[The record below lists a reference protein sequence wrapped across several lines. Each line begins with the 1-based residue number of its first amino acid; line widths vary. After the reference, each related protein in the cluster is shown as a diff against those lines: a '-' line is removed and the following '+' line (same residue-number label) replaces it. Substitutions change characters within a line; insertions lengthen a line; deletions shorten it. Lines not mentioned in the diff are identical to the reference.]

1 MAEGESDQESQH
13 QLGALGGAIARVKD
27 RFKLDSQTIEKF
39 GKVFKE
45 FGSEVEKSDKQAKG
59 LVKTLNEVFA
69 LTTKIKA
76 PDMSGTG
83 GVGKTDAGGVPSNGN
98 FLKTGMM
105 YGAARMLGATPTP
118 MGLVAGV
125 ATAGVRL
132 GQAGWKY
139 AGERLEAN
147 AGYSLTADR
156 TGLLMRQMYG
166 GTQLDYQSRWRQ
178 PLTGGLIG
186 RGGVEE
192 MLKLQTTMGLNPES
206 MLRDVEAIRVAS
218 GFGYTT
224 GDATRMISAL
234 AQPGSSN
241 LMTMMMGKGFWGP
254 GGEARGVMPLV
265 NNIINR
271 MNLDTTARIT
281 GALQPGSMTRA
292 KLSRM
297 GLPEDMQDLVL
308 QIAQQN
314 VQFKDAGGKGN
325 YDPSNERHRRLM
337 GIDDAYAMEEQRTR
351 MSEVERSESFY
362 RKQVDN
368 FAQLERNTQGLIDK
382 FKLLDET
389 LSPLIGWKAN
399 LQNRW
404 WLRLAGK
411 IPGIPNLGDT
421 EHLRDAGMNSGF
433 AVQLGKMKMAAD
445 EAGVP
450 LSLTSGTRD
459 SAKQE
464 MLFRS
469 RHSPVGD
476 VEWAGQ
482 TWRLNPGASPAA
494 PPGRSLH
501 EHGYAADLGPPESYD
516 WIVENAARFGL
527 RHGKSFGE
535 PWHVAPANITNVSQ
549 VTGQDIA
556 PAVTPQPTTPTPQ
569 PTDLMNII
577 SGIENFRPGA
587 MPTPTLTPSGNPWL
601 AHLASLSAIGR
612 AEWATKLGF
621 ASDPATRGKATSRSQ
636 SPPPLA
642 VARTASTATRYDKQ
656 LTTVPTSYAAADPAT
671 RGGMGDGGYGSSVTI
686 SPTINLNGSGTTA
699 ADADML
705 ANRIIRMI
713 ETSEAVRALRRS

>member
-1 MAEGESDQESQH
+1 MAEEKTRSDQDAQGDVSSGKQSF
-13 QLGALGGAIARVKD
+13 ARFKD
-27 RFKLDSQTIEKF
+27 RLKFDEDSLKKF
-39 GKVFKE
+39 TKVFE
-45 FGSEVEKSDKQAKG
+45 GFTTELEKTDKRMKG
-59 LVKTLNEVFA
+59 LVQTARELKGVFDKT
-69 LTTKIKA
+69 KA
-76 PDMSGTG
+76 PDMG
-83 GVGKTDAGGVPSNGN
+83 GGGAGKTDAGGVPSNGN
-98 FLKTGMM
+98 FLKTGMQ
-105 YGAARMLGATPTP
+105 YGAMKMLGATG
-118 MGLVAGV
+118 MGAASLAAGAV
-125 ATAGVRL
+125 ATGARAL
-132 GQAGWKY
+132 EAGWGY
-139 AGERLEAN
+139 AGNRIKEQS
-147 AGYSLTADR
+147 GYMLTADR

-178 PLTGGLIG
+178 PLTSGLIG
-186 RGGVEE
+186 AEGVEQ
-192 MLKLQTTMGLNPES
+192 MMKLQTTMGINPTS

-224 GDATRMISAL
+224 ADATKMITAL

-271 MNLDTTARIT
+271 MDLNNTDRIT

-292 KLSRM
+292 NLSRM
-297 GLPEDMQDLVL
+297 GLPEDMQDMVL

-314 VQFKDAGGKGN
+314 VQFREMGGTGN
-325 YDPSNERHRRLM
+325 YDPSNESHRRML

-351 MSEVERSESFY
+351 MAEVDRSETFY
-362 RKQVDN
+362 RRQIDN
-368 FAQLERNTQGLIDK
+368 FAQLEKNTQGLIDK
-382 FKLLDET
+382 FKLLDEV

-399 LQNRW
+399 LQNKW

-411 IPGIPNLGDT
+411 IPGIPDLGDS

-433 AVQLGKMKMAAD
+433 AASLGKMKSAAD

-469 RHSPVGD
+469 RHTPVGD

-516 WIVENAARFGL
+516 WIVANASRFGL
-527 RHGKSFGE
+527 RHGASFGE
-535 PWHVAPANITNVSQ
+535 PWHVAPKDITSASQ
-549 VTGQDIA
+549 VTGRDTARVA
-556 PAVTPQPTTPTPQ
+556 PSQPATLAPP

-577 SGIENFRPGA
+577 AGIENFQPGNL
-587 MPTPTLTPSGNPWL
+587 PTPNTPVKPQPSGSNPWL
-601 AHLASLSAIGR
+601 QHLASLSDAGR
-612 AEWATKLGF
+612 GEWATKLGI
-621 ASDPATRGKATSRSQ
+621 ARNPTTRGMSTGNAISPPPMNSGTMQAVDPATRG
-636 SPPPLA
+636 
-642 VARTASTATRYDKQ
+642 
-656 LTTVPTSYAAADPAT
+656 
-671 RGGMGDGGYGSSVTI
+671 MGDGGQGTSVTI
-686 SPTINLNGSGTTA
+686 SPTINLNGSGNTA

-713 ETSEAVRALRRS
+713 ETSEAVRTLRRS

>member
-1 MAEGESDQESQH
+1 MAESDQEAQRSISSSNQ
-13 QLGALGGAIARVKD
+13 QFARFKD
-27 RFKLDSQTIEKF
+27 RLKF
-39 GKVFKE
+39 DEDGVKKFTKVFE
-45 FGSEVEKSDKQAKG
+45 GFTTELEKTDKTMKG
-59 LVKTLNEVFA
+59 LVQTARELKGVFDKT
-69 LTTKIKA
+69 KA
-76 PDMSGTG
+76 PDMG
-83 GVGKTDAGGVPSNGN
+83 GVGAGKTDAGGVPSNGN
-98 FLKTGMM
+98 FLKTGMQ
-105 YGAARMLGATPTP
+105 YGAMRAAGALGLPVAA
-118 MGLVAGV
+118 GLAAVHYGAEAGK
-125 ATAGVRL
+125 AAWG
-132 GQAGWKY
+132 Y
-139 AGERLEAN
+139 AGNRIEEN
-147 AGYSLTADR
+147 AGYMLTADR

-178 PLTGGLIG
+178 PLTSGLIG
-186 RGGVEE
+186 REGVEQ
-192 MLKLQTTMGLNPES
+192 MMKLQTTMGINPTS

-224 GDATRMISAL
+224 DDATRMITAM

-271 MNLDTTARIT
+271 MDLNTTDRIT

-292 KLSRM
+292 NLSRM
-297 GLPEDMQDLVL
+297 GLPEDMQDMVL

-314 VQFKDAGGKGN
+314 VQFREQGGTGN
-325 YDPSNERHRRLM
+325 YDPSNESHRRML
-337 GIDDAYAMEEQRTR
+337 GVDDAYAMELERTR
-351 MSEVERSESFY
+351 MAEVERGESFY
-362 RKQVDN
+362 RKQIDN
-368 FAQLERNTQGLIDK
+368 FAQLEKNTQGLIEK
-382 FKLLDET
+382 FQMLDEV

-399 LQNRW
+399 LQNKW

-433 AVQLGKMKMAAD
+433 AANLGKMKAAAD
-445 EAGVP
+445 SAGVP

-516 WIVENAARFGL
+516 WIVANAPRFGL
-527 RHGKSFGE
+527 RHGASFGE
-535 PWHVAPANITNVSQ
+535 PWHVAPANITSVSQ
-549 VTGQDIA
+549 VSGSGSDRSRS
-556 PAVTPQPTTPTPQ
+556 VTVPRPTA
-569 PTDLMNII
+569 
-577 SGIENFRPGA
+577 SG
-587 MPTPTLTPSGNPWL
+587 SNPWL
-601 AHLASLSAIGR
+601 QHLASLSDAGR
-612 AEWATKLGF
+612 AEWATKLGY
-621 ASDPATRGKATSRSQ
+621 ASNPATRGMSTGITPPINSGAMQAVDPATRG
-636 SPPPLA
+636 
-642 VARTASTATRYDKQ
+642 
-656 LTTVPTSYAAADPAT
+656 
-671 RGGMGDGGYGSSVTI
+671 MGDGGQGSSVVI
-686 SPTINLNGSGTTA
+686 SPTINLNGSGNTA

-713 ETSEAVRALRRS
+713 ETSEAVRTLRRS